1 MKTTAVTRAIPLLI
15 GIAMVTLAEST
26 TSWGELTTTHAIA
39 FNATP
44 SPDFDG
50 DGIVGFSDFVAFASK
65 FGTQR
70 GDAAFDARFDL
81 DGDDEIGFS
90 DFVAFAS
97 QFGKTVESTPSGFA
111 PPDSEA
117 FQRLVTGKQVGNDP
131 NNRLLFPSSGRIRE
145 IEDGTAYEGNYQ
157 YVNTGAN
164 TGTLTYTYDVT
175 GNDPEREKVVIEL
188 TFTSATAGTF
198 VSTYTEAGSTPQTL
212 RGDFQLADAVNRQPV
227 AVGVIAAQTLT
238 VGGAAGTVDVSSS
251 FEDPDGDALTFSAVS
266 SDTSVAAVSALDSM
280 VEITPKAAG
289 SATVTVT
296 ATDPGG
302 LSAEQTIDVAVAQP
316 TTDVYRP
323 LAGLRVS
330 VGRVQYLFFSAGQ
343 CIVISNSSIN
353 NVRYTTHKS
362 KWQRK
367 AGTSWVDVPG
377 TERDGLCAYSPTS
390 AGEYRLVA
398 EITINGVRGKYAS
411 ENTLTV
417 G

>member
-1 MKTTAVTRAIPLLI
+1 MTGKQVG
-15 GIAMVTLAEST
+15 GIAFIYAQTA
-26 TSWGELTTTHAIA
+26 ADA
-39 FNATP
+39 
-44 SPDFDG
+44 DFDG
-50 DGIVGFSDFVAFASK
+50 NGKVGFSDFALFADK
-65 FGTQR
+65 FGTSR
-70 GDAAFDARFDL
+70 GDGRYEAKYDL
-81 DGDDEIGFS
+81 DGDGQVGFD
-90 DFVAFAS
+90 DFVAFAAV
-97 QFGKTVESTPSGFA
+97 FGKTVESTPSGFA

-145 IEDGTAYEGNYQ
+145 IEDGIAHEGNYQ

-198 VSTYTEAGSTPQTL
+198 ASTYTEEGSTPQTL
-212 RGDFQLADAVNRQPV
+212 RDDFQLANAVNRQPV

-238 VGGAAGTVDVSSS
+238 VGGAAATVDVSDS
-251 FEDPDGDALTFSAVS
+251 FSDPDGDALTFSAVS
-266 SDTSVAAVSALDSM
+266 GDTSVAAVSALDSM

-330 VGRVQYLFFSAGQ
+330 VGRVQYLFFSAGR
-343 CIVISNSSIN
+343 CIVMSNSSVN

-367 AGTSWVDVPG
+367 AGTAWVDVPG

-398 EITINGVRGKYAS
+398 EITIDGVRGKYAS